1 MNRVTF
7 RRILKSGIVSFFRNG
22 LVSVAT
28 VLVMSLSLFMVGGVF
43 IGSIFVNTFIERL
56 QSKVDVSVYFKKDAP
71 ESSIVDLKGKVESLP
86 QVKSV
91 TYISRDEAL
100 KSFLEH
106 HKDEDLIQRSIEVID
121 DNPFSASLEI
131 GATDPSKYESISA
144 FVEQKQF
151 RDLIDLDPKGQLKI
165 TYRQNQETIDKLS
178 NMLNTARRIGLGIGI
193 ILASIAL
200 IVAYNTVRLAI
211 YNARDEISV
220 MQLVGASRSFIRG
233 PFIVEGVI
241 HGLTAGLFTIAVLY
255 PGLWWMGAKTE
266 AIFGNLNIFDYFVSN
281 VIQLILLLIVGGV
294 LLGTISAR
302 IAIRRYLN
310 V

>member
-28 VLVMSLSLFMVGGVF
+28 VLVMSLSLFTVGGVF

-56 QSKVDVSVYFKKDAP
+56 QSKVDVSVYFKKEIP
-71 ESSIVDLKGKVESLP
+71 EQAIIALQDKVKALP

-91 TYISRDEAL
+91 RYISRDEAL
-100 KSFLEH
+100 KTFLEQ
-106 HKDEDLIQRSIEVID
+106 HKGEDLIQRSIEVID

-131 GATDPSKYESISA
+131 AAADPGQYEPIA
-144 FVEQKQF
+144 LFVEQKEF
-151 RDLIDLDPKGQLKI
+151 RDIIDLDSRGQLKI

-211 YNARDEISV
+211 YNAREEIAV

-241 HGLTAGLFTIAVLY
+241 HGLTAAFFTIAILY
-255 PGLWWMGAKTE
+255 PGLWWIGAKTY
-266 AIFGNLNIFDYFVSN
+266 AIFGDLNIFDYFISN
-281 VIQLILLLIVGGV
+281 VIQLTILMVVGGV

-302 IAIRRYLN
+302 IAIRRYLR

>member
-28 VLVMSLSLFMVGGVF
+28 VLVMSLSLFTVGGVF

-71 ESSIVDLKGKVESLP
+71 EAAIVDLKGKVEALP

-91 TYISRDEAL
+91 TYISRDQAL

-131 GATDPSKYESISA
+131 GATDPSQYESISA

-151 RDLIDLDPKGQLKI
+151 RDFIDLDPKGQLKI

-193 ILASIAL
+193 VLASIAL

-233 PFIVEGVI
+233 PFVVEGVI
-241 HGLTAGLFTIAVLY
+241 HGLTAALFTIAVLY
-255 PGLWWMGAKTE
+255 PGLWWMGAKTA

-302 IAIRRYLN
+302 IAIRRYLK